1 MTTMID
7 EAESG
12 LSTEATEQLRTTTA
26 AVRLSISW
34 LGVRKT
40 LTPGQKAE
48 AAESFG
54 AEGQFLSAGKK
65 LLDVSHPAFK
75 AVTAVR
81 TKAVGFW
88 KAETLPFPEP
98 GLRLIRRDRIEAF
111 GDRMQDW
118 SLELDDAVA
127 NLDQHYAEL
136 KQAAAGRLGSL
147 FNPADY
153 PALLIGAFQLAWDF
167 PSVEPPD
174 YLRRL
179 HPELYEQECRR
190 VQARFDEAVQLAE
203 QAFVE
208 ELQKLIAHLTERL
221 AGTED
226 GTPKVFRNSVVDK
239 LTEFFERFTELNVG
253 LNAELERLV
262 NHARQ
267 IVRGVDPQMLR
278 ENSSLRNQIAQELS
292 GVQTV
297 LDDLLVDRPRRN
309 ILRRPQQPSQ
319 EDS

>member
-12 LSTEATEQLRTTTA
+12 LSTETTEQLRWTTA

-34 LGVRKT
+34 LSVRKT

-88 KAETLPFPEP
+88 KVETLPFPEP

-111 GDRMQDW
+111 DGRMRDW
-118 SLELDDAVA
+118 SLELDEAVE

-136 KQAAAGRLGSL
+136 KQAAAGRLGRL

-153 PALLIGAFQLAWDF
+153 PALLNGAFQLAWDF
-167 PSVEPPD
+167 PSIEPPD

-226 GTPKVFRNSVVDK
+226 GTPKVFRNSAVDK

-253 LNAELERLV
+253 SNAELERLV
-262 NHARQ
+262 NQAQQ

-278 ENSSLRNQIAQELS
+278 DNGSLRNQIAQELS

-319 EDS
+319 EDN